1 MPHGTQTVV
10 GERGKQLS
18 AGERQR
24 LAIARA
30 FLSDPTVLVL
40 DEATGALDPS
50 SESAVFRGYDDL
62 MRGRTTVVITHRIDL
77 ARQAD
82 RVIVIKN
89 GRIAEDGPPSLL
101 ESKGVLF
108 RDLFMDVLT
117 G

>member
-1 MPHGTQTVV
+1 M

-30 FLSDPTVLVL
+30 FLADPAVLVM

-50 SESAVFRGYDDL
+50 SEAAVLSGYARV
-62 MRGRTTVVITHRIDL
+62 MKGRTTVVITHRLDL
-77 ARQAD
+77 ARQAQ
-82 RVIVIKN
+82 RVVVVVD
-89 GRIAEDGPPSLL
+89 GTVAEDGSPSEL
-101 ESKGVLF
+101 EASGRAF
-108 RDLFMDVLT
+108 RDLFLDVLT

>member
-1 MPHGTQTVV
+1 MPGVV
-10 GERGKQLS
+10 
-18 AGERQR
+18 AGEE
-24 LAIARA
+24 AVGADGARR
-30 FLSDPTVLVL
+30 V
-40 DEATGALDPS
+40 
-50 SESAVFRGYDDL
+50 
-62 MRGRTTVVITHRIDL
+62 DL